1 MQILVNLV
9 GFDNSGMAVA
19 VCLRNY
25 TENERSAVCWHL
37 CSCRPLHPEAV
48 CRILCSMAYYHSL
61 KIFYSVTPFY
71 DDNAIIAHI
80 PGKCNLYVRKSADV
94 PSYMHRHICPVADI
108 FCNDKCL

>member
-19 VCLRNY
+19 VCLSNY

-61 KIFYSVTPFY
+61 ILLLFCYVVY
-71 DDNAIIAHI
+71 DNNVIIAHI
-80 PGKCNLYVRKSADV
+80 TRYCNLCV
-94 PSYMHRHICPVADI
+94 
-108 FCNDKCL
+108 CNVIGSGRCSIVYAQVYLSVV